1 MYTGTPVFQNLG
13 ITQKTSERRLAV
25 DGFVSQQLQWLVDF
39 MYNVSRQVAWY
50 VNTQNSLQ
58 NVQNSQLCQTHSTL
72 STWWKLKQA
81 EFSFGWWIKIMTEHR
96 LKQCKSN
103 YTPRPWRQHY
113 HARLPPQDN
122 NQLLRQQQGNMSK
135 ISISNWFCW
144 FKTSCRLISSQ
155 CESLV
160 FGLLWT
166 VYNGSGRLGAKV
178 LSFVSNSS
186 QH

>member
-50 VNTQNSLQ
+50 VNTQYSLL
-58 NVQNSQLCQTHSTL
+58 NVQNSQLHQTHTTL

-81 EFSFGWWIKIMTEHR
+81 EFSWWIKVMTEHR
-96 LKQCKSN
+96 LKQYKSN
-103 YTPRPWRQHY
+103 YTTWPWHQHY

-135 ISISNWFCW
+135 FLSVTGFVW
-144 FKTSCRLISSQ
+144 FKNSCCLISSQ
-155 CESLV
+155 CESLM
-160 FGLLWT
+160 FSLLWA

-186 QH
+186 QR